1 MASSRI
7 VLLGIRASGR
17 HGANPGEQL
26 EEQELVVDLD
36 LTVEVRGDDIDGT
49 TDYRGIA
56 QVARGVVT
64 DRSFQLLET
73 IAEEVARAVF
83 GLEGVERCTAT
94 VHKPRAAAS
103 LGIDDVAAEAT
114 VA

>member
-1 MASSRI
+1 MPSSRI
-7 VLLGIRASGR
+7 VLQGIRASGR

-26 EEQELVVDLD
+26 EPQEFVIDLD
-36 LTVEVRGDDIDGT
+36 LTVDVRDDDIDAT
-49 TDYRGIA
+49 TDYRGVTD
-56 QVARGVVT
+56 VARGVVT
-64 DRSFQLLET
+64 DRSYQLLET

-83 GLEGVERCTAT
+83 GLDGVERCTAT
-94 VHKPRAAAS
+94 VHKPHAAAS

>member
-17 HGANPGEQL
+17 HGANPGEQDAP
-26 EEQELVVDLD
+26 QELVVDLD
-36 LTVEVRGDDIDGT
+36 LIVDVGGDDIDAT
-49 TDYRGIA
+49 ADYRGIA
-56 QVARGVVT
+56 DVARSVVT
-64 DRSFQLLET
+64 DRSYQLLET

-83 GLEGVERCTAT
+83 GMDRVERCTAT

>member
-1 MASSRI
+1 MSSSRI
-7 VLLGIRASGR
+7 ILLGIRASGR

-26 EEQELVVDLD
+26 EAQEFVIDLD
-36 LTVEVRGDDIDGT
+36 LTVDVHGDDIDAT

-56 QVARGVVT
+56 GVARGVVT
-64 DRSFQLLET
+64 ERSYQLLET

-83 GLEGVERCTAT
+83 GLGGVERCTAT

>member
-1 MASSRI
+1 MSSSRI

-26 EEQELVVDLD
+26 EAQEFVIDLD
-36 LTVEVRGDDIDGT
+36 LTVDVRGDDIDAT
-49 TDYRGIA
+49 TDYRGITG
-56 QVARGVVT
+56 VARSVVT
-64 DRSFQLLET
+64 DHSFQLLET

-83 GLEGVERCTAT
+83 GMEGVQRCTAT

-103 LGIDDVAAEAT
+103 LGIDDVTAEST

>member
-1 MASSRI
+1 MATCQLSI
-7 VLLGIRASGR
+7 AGIRASGR

-26 EEQELVVDLD
+26 QAQEFVIDLD
-36 LTVEVRGDDIDGT
+36 VTVEVRGDDIDAT

-56 QVARGVVT
+56 DAARGAVAGP
-64 DRSFQLLET
+64 SFQLLET

-83 GLEGVERCTAT
+83 GLEGVLRVSAT
-94 VHKPRAAAS
+94 VHKPAAAAS
-103 LGIDDVAAEAT
+103 LGVEDVAAGAT